1 MNYWL
6 CKTEPSVYSFDQLE
20 ADHETRWD
28 GVRNATALIHI
39 RAMAVGDRVVIYH
52 SGDVRSAVGLAEVI
66 SAPHPDPEAGDP
78 RWTVVDVRAA
88 KRLEPPVSLT
98 YLKGLPE
105 FAGSPLV
112 RISRLSVLPLTDE
125 QFKLITAVTS

>member
-6 CKTEPSVYSFDQLE
+6 CKTEPSVYSYEQLE
-20 ADHETRWD
+20 ADRETRWD
-28 GVRNATALIHI
+28 GVRNATALIHL
-39 RAMAVGDRVVIYH
+39 RSMAVGDQLVIYH

-66 SAPHPDPEAGDP
+66 SAPHADPEAGDP
-78 RWTVVDVRAA
+78 RWTAVDVRAV
-88 KRLEPPVSLT
+88 KRIEPPVSLGH
-98 YLKGLPE
+98 LKGLPE

-125 QFKLITAVTS
+125 QYAIITAGQP